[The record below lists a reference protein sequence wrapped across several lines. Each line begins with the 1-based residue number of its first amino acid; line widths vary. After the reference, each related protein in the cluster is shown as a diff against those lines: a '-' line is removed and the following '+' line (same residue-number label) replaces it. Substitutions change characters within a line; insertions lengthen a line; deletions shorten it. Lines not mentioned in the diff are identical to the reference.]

1 MSGTLLLHSLLVAVG
16 ATLLAMGFGLLAALA
31 VWGLPPVWQKLAAIV
46 PLTNALLPPFLLGNA
61 WLGWMASWRAM
72 QSPEFLEWTN
82 LPLTAAAL
90 GGLLWPIP
98 SLVVFQAL
106 DRIPAVQLEME
117 SSLIGWSLIRWLVWP
132 AVRPVCQSVAPLL
145 LVLALANFTI
155 PTLFQVRVF
164 TEAFWV
170 RFNTRLDPWD
180 ALSVAWP
187 LMVLPLLLL
196 ILPQH
201 RCFRFSRS
209 VRAAH
214 APLVRRRLG
223 GWFGCAAAPVSGW
236 LAVVLF
242 GPLASLLLAR
252 RTWTELPGAASAG
265 QSAWLQSLSTS
276 LIPAS
281 TVVLLSS
288 LIVGLQRQPRGPRL
302 AWLLFLT
309 PGVFL
314 GVLAIELFNRPALFA
329 FYQSSA
335 IQWLM
340 LTLRYWPLGWAVVAA
355 FSDPMGGVHSDAAR
369 LAGAGPWGRWQVS
382 RLPLVWRPAMA
393 VWLIIV
399 CLCLWDVESVVLVQ
413 PPGGETLALRIFN
426 LLHYGHANQVNALAI
441 VLLATALG
449 IGTVLL
455 LAVAGLAPRR
465 PQSIGVPLRSAVALP
480 FLIAGIG
487 FFASGCRPPDGVEAS
502 QLKST
507 VFSAVQVIGSRGTAP
522 GQFNKPRSLVCD
534 RQDNLY
540 VVDMTGRVQKF
551 SSSGEWMLQWQ
562 MPETDLGKPKGMGLD
577 PDGNVLVVEPHY
589 QRINHFNTNGQLV
602 AQWGRKGTAPS
613 EFILPR
619 AIAVTSLGEYLVSEY
634 TVVDRIQRFTVT
646 LPHPDSSVAL
656 PQGRPSTVIPYH
668 FQGFWG
674 EPGLNPG
681 QFNRAEGLGIDSHD
695 LLYVADSCN
704 HRIQVF
710 RSDGQ
715 FVRTYGHAGR
725 GPGEFS
731 YPYDIKVDELGR
743 QYVCEFGNSR
753 ISILDANDHLIETIG
768 GHAAGAAPGEFANP
782 WSITLNSAGDLY
794 VADSQNHRVQKFLRK
809 RGRSLASA
817 NVGSLLTS
825 IPSAGFAPGA
835 P

>member
-1 MSGTLLLHSLLVAVG
+1 MSGTLLLHSLVVAVG
-16 ATLLAMGFGLLAALA
+16 ATILAMGFGFLAALS
-31 VWGLPPVWQKLAAIV
+31 VWALPPFWQKLAAIL
-46 PLTNALLPPFLLGNA
+46 PLTNALLPPFLLANA
-61 WLGWMASWRAM
+61 WLGWMAYWRAS
-72 QSPEFLEWTN
+72 QSPESLEWTN
-82 LPLTAAAL
+82 LPLTSAAL

-98 SLVVFQAL
+98 SLMLFQAL

-117 SSLIGWSLIRWLVWP
+117 PGLARWPLIRWLVWP
-132 AVRPVCQSVAPLL
+132 VIRPVFQSIAPLL

-170 RFNTRLDPWD
+170 RFNSRLDPWD
-180 ALSVAWP
+180 AFSVAWP
-187 LMVLPLLLL
+187 LIVLPLLLL
-196 ILPQH
+196 ILPQP
-201 RCFRFSRS
+201 RLFRFSRS
-209 VRAAH
+209 VRSADSS
-214 APLVRRRLG
+214 LVRRRLG
-223 GWFGCAAAPVSGW
+223 SWFIGATALMSGW
-236 LAVVLF
+236 LALVLL
-242 GPLASLLLAR
+242 GPLGSLLLAR

-265 QSAWLQSLSTS
+265 QLAWMQSLSTS

-281 TVVLLSS
+281 TVVLLA
-288 LIVGLQRQPRGPRL
+288 LVVVGLQRQPRGPRL
-302 AWLLFLT
+302 AWLLFLI

-314 GVLAIELFNRPALFA
+314 GVLAIELFNRPVLFA
-329 FYQSSA
+329 FYQSSG

-340 LTLRYWPLGWAVVAA
+340 LAIRYWPIGWAAVAV
-355 FSDPMGGVHSDAAR
+355 FSDPMGGVYSDAAR
-369 LAGAGPWGRWQVS
+369 LAGAGPLGRWRVS
-382 RLPLVWRPAMA
+382 RLPLLWRPSLAI
-393 VWLIIV
+393 WFIIV

-426 LLHYGHANQVNALAI
+426 LLHYGHANQVNALAM

-449 IGTVLL
+449 IGGALL
-455 LAVAGLAPRR
+455 LFVSWLGPRRPRSKGVSLRSAVSLQLAVAGL
-465 PQSIGVPLRSAVALP
+465 G
-480 FLIAGIG
+480 FLS
-487 FFASGCRPPDGVEAS
+487 SGCRPSDGFES
-502 QLKST
+502 RQLKSS

-540 VVDMTGRVQKF
+540 AVDMTGRVQKF
-551 SSSGEWMLQWQ
+551 SPSGQWLLQWQ

-577 PDGNVLVVEPHY
+577 PDGNVVVVEPHY

-619 AIAVTSLGEYLVSEY
+619 AIAVTSQGEYLVSEY

-646 LPHPDSSVAL
+646 LPHHDISTALSQAL
-656 PQGRPSTVIPYH
+656 PSKSIPYH
-668 FQGFWG
+668 FQGLWG

-681 QFNRAEGLGIDSHD
+681 QFNRAEGLGIDSQD
-695 LLYVADSCN
+695 RLYVADSCN
-704 HRIQVF
+704 HRIQIF

-715 FVRTYGHAGR
+715 FIRTYGHAGR
-725 GPGEFS
+725 SPGEFS

-753 ISILDANDHLIETIG
+753 ISIFDAHDQLIETLG
-768 GHAAGAAPGEFANP
+768 GNAAGAAPGEFANP
-782 WSITLNSAGDLY
+782 WSIALNSAGDLY
-794 VADSQNHRVQKFLRK
+794 VADSQNHRVQKFLRR
-809 RGRSLASA
+809 RGHSLASS

-825 IPSAGFAPGA
+825 IPLAGFSPG
-835 P
+835 PP

>member
-1 MSGTLLLHSLLVAVG
+1 MSGTLLFHSLWVGVG
-16 ATLLAMGFGLLAALA
+16 ATILAMGFGFLAALA
-31 VWGLPPVWQKLAAIV
+31 VWGLPPFGQKLAAII
-46 PLTNALLPPFLLGNA
+46 PLTNALLPPFLLANA
-61 WLGWMASWRAM
+61 WLGWMASWRAT

-98 SLVVFQAL
+98 SLVFFQAL
-106 DRIPAVQLEME
+106 DRIPAVQFEIEPGLVR
-117 SSLIGWSLIRWLVWP
+117 WPLIRWLVWP
-132 AVRPVCQSVAPLL
+132 AVRPVFQSVAPLL

-187 LMVLPLLLL
+187 LIVLPLLWLF
-196 ILPQH
+196 LPQP
-201 RCFRFSRS
+201 RFFRSSRS
-209 VRAAH
+209 VRAAE
-214 APLVRRRLG
+214 ASMVRRRLG
-223 GWFGCAAAPVSGW
+223 GWLVGAAGLMTGW
-236 LAVVLF
+236 LGLVLV
-242 GPLASLLLAR
+242 GPLTSLLLAR
-252 RTWTELPGAASAG
+252 RTWSELPGAASAG
-265 QSAWLQSLSTS
+265 LSAWLQSLSTS

-281 TVVLLSS
+281 AVVLLA
-288 LIVGLQRQPRGPRL
+288 LVVVGLQRQPRGPQL
-302 AWLLFLT
+302 AWLLFLV

-314 GVLAIELFNRPALFA
+314 GVVAIELFNRPGLFA
-329 FYQSSA
+329 FYQSSG

-340 LTLRYWPLGWAVVAA
+340 LSLRYGPIGWAVVAA
-355 FSDPMGGVHSDAAR
+355 FSDPMGGVYSDAAR
-369 LAGAGPWGRWQVS
+369 LAGAGPWARWRVS
-382 RLPLVWRPAMA
+382 RLPLVWRPAIA
-393 VWLIIV
+393 VWFIIV

-449 IGTVLL
+449 IGGALL
-455 LAVAGLAPRR
+455 LLVAWLGPRR
-465 PQSIGVPLRSAVALP
+465 PRQNGVSLRSAVALP
-480 FLIAGIG
+480 LAIAGLG
-487 FFASGCRPPDGVEAS
+487 LVASGCRPADGVETS
-502 QLKST
+502 RLKSS
-507 VFSAVQVIGSRGTAP
+507 VFSAVQVIGNRGTAP

-551 SSSGEWMLQWQ
+551 SPSGQWLLQWQ

-577 PDGNVLVVEPHY
+577 PDGNILVVEPHY

-619 AIAVTSLGEYLVSEY
+619 SIAVTSRGEYLISEY

-646 LPHPDSSVAL
+646 LPHLDTSVAL
-656 PQGRPSTVIPYH
+656 PQGRPSPVVPYQ

-681 QFNRAEGLGIDSHD
+681 QFNRAEGLGIDGQD
-695 LLYVADSCN
+695 RLYVADSCN
-704 HRIQVF
+704 HRIQIF
-710 RSDGQ
+710 RSDGR
-715 FVRTYGHAGR
+715 FIRTYGHAGR
-725 GPGEFS
+725 SPGEFS

-753 ISILDANDHLIETIG
+753 ISIFDAHDQLIETLG
-768 GHAAGAAPGEFANP
+768 GNSAGVAPGEFANP

-794 VADSQNHRVQKFLRK
+794 VADSQNHRVQKFLRR
-809 RGRSLASA
+809 RGGALASA
-817 NVGSLLTS
+817 NVGSLLTPIS
-825 IPSAGFAPGA
+825 VAGFPPATP
-835 P
+835 